1 MSRKEES
8 KKKRLIKKLV
18 IVPFFMFGF
27 GYALVPIYNTM
38 CKQLGINGKTS
49 VVAASVAD
57 EASIDKSRWV
67 TVEFMTMNANGVAW
81 KFKPS
86 IKKVKLHP
94 GEMKRLSYYVENFT
108 DKPMIVQAIPSV
120 SPGIAAKY
128 FKKTECFCFTQQEL
142 NAHEAMDMPLLFH
155 LDSELPK
162 QVKTVTLSYTLFDV
176 TARMQ
181 RLKG

>member
-1 MSRKEES
+1 MTEKEVK

-18 IVPFFMFGF
+18 VVPIFMFGF

-49 VVAASVAD
+49 PDAAAVAKAGAVD
-57 EASIDKSRWV
+57 ESRWV

-86 IKKVKLHP
+86 IKKVKVHP
-94 GEMKRLSYYVENFT
+94 GEMKRLSYYVENYT

-120 SPGIAAKY
+120 TPGLAAKH

-155 LDSELPK
+155 LDPELPK
-162 QVKTVTLSYTLFDV
+162 EVKTITLSYTLFDV
-176 TARMQ
+176 TARMK
-181 RLKG
+181 RKNG